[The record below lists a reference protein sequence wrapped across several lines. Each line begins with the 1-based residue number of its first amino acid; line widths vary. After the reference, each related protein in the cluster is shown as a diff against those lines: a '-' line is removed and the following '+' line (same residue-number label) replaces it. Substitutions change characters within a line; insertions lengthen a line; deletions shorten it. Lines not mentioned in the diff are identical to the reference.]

1 MKKKTRR
8 IRIKMSNRKYDFS
21 GWATR
26 ANIRCSD
33 GRIITNDAFKDCDG
47 KTVPL
52 VWNHNHKEP
61 EAVLGHALLENRG
74 DGVYAYCS
82 FNDTDSAKSAK
93 LLVEHGD
100 IVGLSIYANKL
111 KERASNV
118 LHGAIREV
126 SLVIAG
132 ANPGAFIDAVEVSHS
147 DDSDWDAIIYSG
159 EEIELYHGE
168 DEEDETETK
177 NEDADVE
184 VNDENEDEDTIEHA
198 DKEKEDS
205 TDMAEGKEKTI
216 KDVVETMTDEQK
228 AAMYAIV
235 GQAVQDAAGNTE
247 EDEKVKHNVFDG
259 NDEYV
264 GDAFLTHADQEE
276 IIDTAKKN
284 GSLRAALSDFAED
297 HFEHGFD
304 TIENLFPDYKDVY
317 PGAPELIT
325 RDRTWVGSVMS
336 GVKKSPIS
344 RIRTRQMDVRPA
356 DFRALGY
363 KKGEEKLNGPDARLL
378 SRTTDPQTVYRKD
391 QLDRDDIIDI
401 TDFDVVNYQYQIM
414 RGDLEE
420 EIARAILIGDG
431 RDDNDRDKIAEEHIR
446 SVYNDAELYTIHQT
460 VDIEAMRTTLNGTE
474 TGAHFGENYIYA
486 EAIIQAALYARENY
500 RGSGSLTFYCT
511 PHLANVMLL
520 ARDLNGRRIYSSMDD
535 LRAALNVSAIET
547 VEQFEGVTR
556 TEGEGQSAVT
566 KDLLGI
572 FVNLSDY
579 QVGSTKGG
587 EITTFN
593 QFDIDFNKE
602 KYLIETRISGALTK
616 IKSAIVL
623 EQPHAEEEVTP
634 GNDNA
639 QPEG

>member
-1 MKKKTRR
+1 
-8 IRIKMSNRKYDFS
+8 MSNHKYDFS

-61 EAVLGHALLENRG
+61 EAVLGHALLENRS

-93 LLVEHGD
+93 LLVQHGD

-111 KERASNV
+111 KEKASNV

-132 ANPGAFIDAVEVSHS
+132 ANPGAFIDAVEMSHS
-147 DDSDWDAIIYSG
+147 DDTEWDAIIYSG
-159 EEIELYHGE
+159 EDIELYHSE
-168 DEEDETETK
+168 DE
-177 NEDADVE
+177 
-184 VNDENEDEDTIEHA
+184 DENEDTDEEDVTGCTDSDVVEHSN
-198 DKEKEDS
+198 KEKEDS
-205 TDMAEGKEKTI
+205 TDMAEEKKEKT
-216 KDVVETMTDEQK
+216 VEEVIDTMNEEQK
-228 AAMYAIV
+228 LAMATVV
-235 GQAVQDAAGNTE
+235 GQIAKDLGYKDNKDTE

-276 IIDTAKKN
+276 IISTAKKN
-284 GSLRAALSDFAED
+284 GSLMAALSDFAED
-297 HFEHGFD
+297 HFEHGFNN
-304 TIENLFPDYKDVY
+304 IENLFPDYKDVY

-363 KKGEEKLNGPDARLL
+363 KKGTQKLNGPDARLL

-420 EIARAILIGDG
+420 EVARAILIGDG
-431 RDDNDRDKIAEEHIR
+431 RDDNDRDKISEEHIR

-460 VDIEAMRTTLNGTE
+460 VDVEAMRTTLNGTE

-486 EAIIQAALYARENY
+486 EAIIQASLYARENY

-547 VEQFEGVTR
+547 VEQFEGITR
-556 TEGEGQSAVT
+556 TEGEGASAVT

-602 KYLIETRISGALTK
+602 KYLIETRLSGALTK

-623 EQPHAEEEVTP
+623 EKPHVTEVTP
-634 GNDNA
+634 TPGTNTNT
-639 QPEG
+639 QPQG

>member
-1 MKKKTRR
+1 MA
-8 IRIKMSNRKYDFS
+8 NRKKYDFS

-33 GRIITNDAFKDCDG
+33 GRIIANDAFKDCDG
-47 KTVPL
+47 KKVPL

-82 FNDTDSAKSAK
+82 FNDTESAKSAK

-111 KERASNV
+111 KEKASNV

-168 DEEDETETK
+168 DEDDKDDEPENE
-177 NEDADVE
+177 NEDADVK
-184 VNDENEDEDTIEHA
+184 NDDENKDTIEHA

-216 KDVVETMTDEQK
+216 KEVVDTMNDEQK

-235 GQAVQDAAGNTE
+235 GQAVQDAAGDTE

-276 IIDTAKKN
+276 IISTAKKN
-284 GSLRAALSDFAED
+284 GSLMAALSDFAED

-304 TIENLFPDYKDVY
+304 HIENLFPDYKDVY

-363 KKGEEKLNGPDARLL
+363 KKGAQKLNGPDAKLL
-378 SRTTDPQTVYRKD
+378 SRSTDPQTVYRKD

-431 RDDNDRDKIAEEHIR
+431 RDDNDRDKISEEHIR

-460 VDIEAMRTTLNGTE
+460 VDIETMKTTLNGTD
-474 TGAHFGENYIYA
+474 TGAHFGDNYIYA

-556 TEGEGQSAVT
+556 TEGEGASAVT

-602 KYLIETRISGALTK
+602 KYLIETRLSGALTK

-623 EQPHAEEEVTP
+623 EQLHVEEVTP
-634 GNDNA
+634 TPGTNNNT
-639 QPEG
+639 QPQG

>member
-1 MKKKTRR
+1 
-8 IRIKMSNRKYDFS
+8 MSNHKYDFS

-26 ANIRCSD
+26 ANVRCSD
-33 GRIITNDAFKDCDG
+33 GRIIANDAFKDCDG
-47 KTVPL
+47 IKVPL

-61 EAVLGHALLENRG
+61 EAVLGHALLENRS

-93 LLVEHGD
+93 LLVQHGD

-111 KERASNV
+111 KEKASNV

-132 ANPGAFIDAVEVSHS
+132 ANPGAFIDAVEMSHS
-147 DDSDWDAIIYSG
+147 DDTEWDAIIYSG
-159 EEIELYHGE
+159 EDIELYHSE
-168 DEEDETETK
+168 DE
-177 NEDADVE
+177 
-184 VNDENEDEDTIEHA
+184 DENEDTDEEDVTGGTDSDVVEHS

-205 TDMAEGKEKTI
+205 TNMAEEKKEKKTVE
-216 KDVVETMTDEQK
+216 DVINTMNDEQK
-228 AAMYAIV
+228 LAMATVV
-235 GQAVQDAAGNTE
+235 GQIAKDLGYEDKEDTE

-276 IIDTAKKN
+276 IISTAKKT
-284 GSLRAALSDFAED
+284 GSLMAALSDFAED
-297 HFEHGFD
+297 HFEHGFEN
-304 TIENLFPDYKDVY
+304 IEKLFPDYKDVY

-325 RDRTWVGSVMS
+325 RDRTWVNSVMS

-363 KKGEEKLNGPDARLL
+363 KKGAQKLNGPDAKLL
-378 SRTTDPQTVYRKD
+378 SRSTDPQTVYRKD

-431 RDDNDRDKIAEEHIR
+431 RDDNDRDKISEEHIR

-460 VDIEAMRTTLNGTE
+460 VDVETMRTTLNGTD

-486 EAIIQAALYARENY
+486 EAIIQTALYARENY

-556 TEGEGQSAVT
+556 TEGEGASAVT

-602 KYLIETRISGALTK
+602 KYLIETRLSGALTK

-623 EQPHAEEEVTP
+623 EQPHVEEVTP
-634 GNDNA
+634 TPGTNTNT
-639 QPEG
+639 QPQG